1 MHLLSGLLFGVLFG
15 YFLKRSRFCA
25 TGITRDIVMEGRTYN
40 FIYIPAIIFTEAF
53 LYFGVV
59 GSEAVPAP
67 ALAPF
72 SLFRIALG
80 SLMFGIGAVL
90 CNGCIA
96 SSLIKCGDGRL
107 IGWLSV
113 AVFTVSAYT
122 AKVGALKSITGQLNT
137 IAVVPD
143 TIVTQLPISPIL
155 LAAVAVFLLYI
166 GLYRVYRHTQLRFTI
181 PGRYTGLRHILFEKV
196 WPKEIT
202 VILIGIIMALGFYF
216 SNLAGRNGGFGITTP
231 LISWLQFV
239 GFGKS
244 IGWASTFVVGIILG
258 SFATTMLGGEF
269 AVVRPKAKPVVLT
282 VIGSILMGIGAVWA
296 SGCFV
301 GNVMVGT
308 SQFSMKAW
316 YSLVFIYLGVWT
328 ATRLY
333 LMRKRDK
340 VQQI

>member
-1 MHLLSGLLFGVLFG
+1 MHLLSGLLFGILFG

-53 LYFGVV
+53 LYFLLV
-59 GSEAVPAP
+59 GNEAVPAP

-113 AVFTVSAYT
+113 AVFTVSAYI

-143 TIVTQLPISPIL
+143 TVVTQLPISPIL
-155 LAAVAVFLLYI
+155 LVAVAMFLLYI
-166 GLYRVYRHTQLRFTI
+166 GLHRVYRHTRLRFTI

-202 VILIGIIMALGFYF
+202 VVLIGIIMALGFYF
-216 SNLAGRNGGFGITTP
+216 
-231 LISWLQFV
+231 LIW
-239 GFGKS
+239 
-244 IGWASTFVVGIILG
+244 
-258 SFATTMLGGEF
+258 
-269 AVVRPKAKPVVLT
+269 PVVT
-282 VIGSILMGIGAVWA
+282 VVSVLQHRLSA
-296 SGCFV
+296 GC
-301 GNVMVGT
+301 
-308 SQFSMKAW
+308 
-316 YSLVFIYLGVWT
+316 SLWDLV
-328 ATRLY
+328 
-333 LMRKRDK
+333 K
-340 VQQI
+340 VSDGHRPL

>member
-25 TGITRDIVMEGRTYN
+25 TGITRDIVMEGRTHN

-53 LYFGVV
+53 LYFWLV

-72 SLFRIALG
+72 SLVRIALG

-166 GLYRVYRHTQLRFTI
+166 GLHRVYRHTRLRFTI

-202 VILIGIIMALGFYF
+202 VVLIGIIMALGFYF

-333 LMRKRDK
+333 LMRNRDK
-340 VQQI
+340 AQQS